1 MKTLLQLKNDLKS
14 IPLATSWYLSSLDE
28 FKGKQE
34 LYYKQSPQKLNHLK
48 QHALIES
55 SISSNRMEGVNV
67 ENSRIETVV
76 FGKAVLRDRD
86 EEEVRSYQKALRWIH
101 ESHGKIDISI
111 ETILKLHKISKG
123 DIWDAGQFK
132 DKQVDI
138 TEILPNGKTKIRFKP
153 PSPKQSTLYLIDA
166 INLWNE
172 QIKEKKIPPMI
183 LLIAFNFDFLSI
195 HPFRDGNG
203 RVSRL
208 LLILQLYKL
217 GIEIGKFISIE
228 RIIEENKERYYETL
242 EESSRMWHEGKNDI
256 WPYANYLLFVFK
268 EAYRQLENRL
278 ESIPNP
284 KGNKTDLIMDYIEVS
299 VGSFRISD
307 IKYNLPG
314 VSLELIRKV
323 LKTLQKENK
332 VISLGRGRNA
342 EWEKA

>member
-1 MKTLLQLKNDLKS
+1 MTWQQCQ
-14 IPLATSWYLSSLDE
+14 IRPII
-28 FKGKQE
+28 
-34 LYYKQSPQKLNHLK
+34 
-48 QHALIES
+48 LI
-55 SISSNRMEGVNV
+55 IFF
-67 ENSRIETVV
+67 T
-76 FGKAVLRDRD
+76 
-86 EEEVRSYQKALRWIH
+86 
-101 ESHGKIDISI
+101 
-111 ETILKLHKISKG
+111 
-123 DIWDAGQFK
+123 
-132 DKQVDI
+132 
-138 TEILPNGKTKIRFKP
+138 
-153 PSPKQSTLYLIDA
+153 
-166 INLWNE
+166 
-172 QIKEKKIPPMI
+172 
-183 LLIAFNFDFLSI
+183 AFNFDFLSI
-195 HPFRDGNG
+195 HPFRDVNG

-284 KGNKTDLIMDYIEVS
+284 KGNKTDLIMDYIENS
-299 VGSFRISD
+299 VGSFRIAD

-314 VSLELIRKV
+314 VSIELIRKV

-342 EWEKA
+342 EWEKV